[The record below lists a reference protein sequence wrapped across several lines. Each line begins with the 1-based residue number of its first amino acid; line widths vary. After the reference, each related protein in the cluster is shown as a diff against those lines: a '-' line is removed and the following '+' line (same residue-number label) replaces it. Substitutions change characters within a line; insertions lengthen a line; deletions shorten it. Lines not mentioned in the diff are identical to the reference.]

1 MKNIINRALAA
12 KKKMIFS
19 LMLAIVSSVWMMKA
33 ACLMQAPEAMY
44 QPFETVSGTLTSIG
58 FPCEGEEPCP
68 TCLTIALVTD
78 AKTYYLST
86 SDAQM
91 QAQLDELEMQLP
103 LRATISGTPFVNGSF
118 DFIKVQSVSV
128 DNSLLPSLC
137 DEWNVL
143 HEPFSCDGIYCRL
156 QTLIYRLTTD
166 TLIQDVN
173 YVKLMEQ
180 EGPYTHYKGAMRE
193 GTNRDIYYV
202 PANST
207 HEYLLYAFNAQE
219 GDQLNNVWLGGN
231 PEDYPYG
238 WTMTVEAIQETNP
251 RTFVLS
257 TGFITTE
264 EGVEN
269 YPLYTTWI
277 EGVGSPEEP
286 CGLDC
291 PPPCAADGGVYTL
304 LCAYKNG
311 EQVYSSSKSERYGC
325 EFNGIPST
333 KPYSLCDT
341 WNVMEVGLVTSPDE
355 VYHTVT
361 QRLTKDTIIA
371 YPSYYNFT
379 PYARLE
385 ENGKYKGAMREEGY
399 GKIYYIPAGSTH
411 EYLLYNFNAKVG
423 DRLTN
428 LWFGGPAEWYPKGL
442 NATITEISN
451 TSPRVFTLA
460 AELVHAE
467 SDAIDTV
474 LVFWTEGVGMETG
487 PVGMDCFYCACSCG
501 QTVLCAYKNGEQVYV
516 SDMGEQYG
524 CVYNYDPYAPSD
536 TIPLFSYT
544 GDDPGSSTV
553 DPVDPNQVVATLKG
567 NELTIREN
575 SGVDV
580 TYSLQHNAPAKMPA
594 QMQTSASDTF
604 RGIVTLQITESG
616 EYQLVLTNP
625 SWGYSI
631 YGNFIYT
638 PQGIISVHSSSLQG
652 GDRGRLI
659 IQNGQL
665 YILRGEKEYTVTGQE
680 VK

>member
-1 MKNIINRALAA
+1 MR
-12 KKKMIFS
+12 KMQLIVPLRLRKVIFT
-19 LMLAIVSSVWMMKA
+19 LMLAIASSVWMMKA

-156 QTLIYRLTTD
+156 QTFVYRLTTD

-180 EGPYTHYKGAMRE
+180 EGPYTHFKGAMRE

-202 PANST
+202 PADST
-207 HEYLLYAFNAQE
+207 HEYLLYAFNAQV
-219 GDQLNNVWLGGN
+219 GDTLSNLWVGEFGR
-231 PEDYPYG
+231 DYQG
-238 WTMTVEAIQETNP
+238 VVQAISNGSP
-251 RTFVLS
+251 RIFT
-257 TGFITTE
+257 I
-264 EGVEN
+264 GVKFGDESDDYL
-269 YPLYTTWI
+269 YPIRWI
-277 EGVGSPEEP
+277 EGVGSPEKP

-341 WNVMEVGLVTSPDE
+341 WNVMEVGLVTSPE
-355 VYHTVT
+355 EIYHTVT

-399 GKIYYIPAGSTH
+399 GKIYYIPAGSAH

-423 DRLTN
+423 DRLRN
-428 LWFGGPAEWYPKGL
+428 LWFGGPAEGYPNGL

-487 PVGMDCFYCACSCG
+487 PVGMDCFHCACSCG

-553 DPVDPNQVVATLKG
+553 DPVDPNQVVATLQG
-567 NELTIREN
+567 DQLTIHEH

-580 TYSLQHNAPAKMPA
+580 TYTLRHNAPAQMPSLHRA
-594 QMQTSASDTF
+594 PQSDSF
-604 RGIVTLQITESG
+604 REEVTIQITESG
-616 EYQLVLTNP
+616 EYMLLLTNP
-625 SWGYSI
+625 SWGYNI
-631 YGNFIYT
+631 FGRFNYM
-638 PQGIISVHSSSLQG
+638 PQGIISVHSSSAPQKVL
-652 GDRGRLI
+652 
-659 IQNGQL
+659 QNGQMI
-665 YILRGEKEYTVTGQE
+665 ILRGEKMYTVTGQE
-680 VK
+680 VR

>member
-1 MKNIINRALAA
+1 MR
-12 KKKMIFS
+12 KMIFT
-19 LMLAIVSSVWMMKA
+19 LMLAIASSVWMMKA

-180 EGPYTHYKGAMRE
+180 EGPYTHFKGAMRE

-207 HEYLLYAFNAQE
+207 HEYLLYAFNAQV
-219 GDQLNNVWLGGN
+219 GDTLSNLWVGELGDSYQAVVQAISNGS
-231 PEDYPYG
+231 PRIFTIGVKFGDESDDY
-238 WTMTVEAIQETNP
+238 
-251 RTFVLS
+251 L
-257 TGFITTE
+257 
-264 EGVEN
+264 
-269 YPLYTTWI
+269 YPIRWI
-277 EGVGSPEEP
+277 EGVGSPETP
-286 CGLDC
+286 YGLAVV
-291 PPPCAADGGVYTL
+291 PAVPADIGVYTL

-311 EQVYSSSKSERYGC
+311 EQVYSSSQTQQYGC

-341 WNVMEVGLVTSPDE
+341 WNVMEVSLVTSPE
-355 VYHTVT
+355 EIYHTVT

-371 YPSYYNFT
+371 YPRYYNFT

-423 DRLTN
+423 DRLRN
-428 LWFGGPAEWYPKGL
+428 LWFGGPAEGYPNGL

-487 PVGMDCFYCACSCG
+487 PVGMDCFHCACSCG

-516 SDMGEQYG
+516 SEMGEQYG

-536 TIPLFSYT
+536 TIPLYTFT

-553 DPVDPNQVVATLKG
+553 DPVDPNQVVVTLKG
-567 NELTIREN
+567 DELTIKES
-575 SGVDV
+575 SGETILYRLTNTSSDAASAPYRVPQAQTPQSFQNEINITLTEEG
-580 TYSLQHNAPAKMPA
+580 TYSL
-594 QMQTSASDTF
+594 
-604 RGIVTLQITESG
+604 I
-616 EYQLVLTNP
+616 LTNP
-625 SWGYSI
+625 DWGYGI
-631 YGNFIYT
+631 YGTFSYPNRKNAIDNT
-638 PQGIISVHSSSLQG
+638 PSPSKENQGKVSK
-652 GDRGRLI
+652 LI
-659 IQNGQL
+659 LSDGQIL
-665 YILRGEKEYTVTGQE
+665 ILRGEKIYTIQGQR

>member
-1 MKNIINRALAA
+1 MRKMQLIVPLRLR
-12 KKKMIFS
+12 KMIFS

-143 HEPFSCDGIYCRL
+143 HEPFSCVGIYCRL

-180 EGPYTHYKGAMRE
+180 EGPYTHFKGAMRE
-193 GTNRDIYYV
+193 GTNRDIYYI
-202 PANST
+202 PADST
-207 HEYLLYAFNAQE
+207 HEYLLYAFNAQV
-219 GDQLNNVWLGGN
+219 GDTLSNLWVGGCGR
-231 PEDYPYG
+231 DYQG
-238 WTMTVEAIQETNP
+238 VVQAISNGSP
-251 RTFVLS
+251 RIFT
-257 TGFITTE
+257 I
-264 EGVEN
+264 GVKFGDESDDYL
-269 YPLYTTWI
+269 YPIRWI
-277 EGVGSPEEP
+277 EGVGSPETP
-286 CGLDC
+286 MGMAVVPDV
-291 PPPCAADGGVYTL
+291 PADIGVYTL
-304 LCAYKNG
+304 LCSYKNG

-341 WNVMEVGLVTSPDE
+341 WNVMEVSLVTSPE
-355 VYHTVT
+355 EIYHTVT

-371 YPSYYNFT
+371 YPRYYNFT

-385 ENGKYKGAMREEGY
+385 ENGKYKGAMRESESGV
-399 GKIYYIPAGSTH
+399 IYYIPAGSTH

-423 DRLTN
+423 DRLRN
-428 LWFGGPAEWYPKGL
+428 LWFGGPAEGYPNGL

-487 PVGMDCFYCACSCG
+487 PVGMDCFHCACSCG

-516 SDMGEQYG
+516 SEMGEQYG

-553 DPVDPNQVVATLKG
+553 DPVDPNQVVVTLKG
-567 NELTIREN
+567 DELTIKES
-575 SGVDV
+575 SGETILYQLTNTSSDPASAPYRVPQAQTPQSFQNEINITLTEEG
-580 TYSLQHNAPAKMPA
+580 TYSL
-594 QMQTSASDTF
+594 
-604 RGIVTLQITESG
+604 I
-616 EYQLVLTNP
+616 LTNP
-625 SWGYSI
+625 DWGYGI
-631 YGNFIYT
+631 YGTFSYPNRKDAIDNT
-638 PQGIISVHSSSLQG
+638 PSPSKENQGKVSK
-652 GDRGRLI
+652 LI
-659 IQNGQL
+659 LSDGQIL
-665 YILRGEKEYTVTGQE
+665 ILRGEKIYTIQGQR